1 MRKKMINLSASLL
14 GVATVAS
21 TLFSCSTQQQE
32 SPMKA
37 KVEEYAQV
45 ELKSDLVNN
54 LNDKEKELVKIFF
67 QVGEI
72 TDDLFW
78 QQTFGDKSQLDTIT
92 DSYAK
97 EFAMIHYGAWDRL
110 DNNKPFLAGYGEKP
124 AVCNYYP
131 HDITAE
137 EFDAFEDANKNSWYT
152 VIRRNEDGSL
162 KSVWYHKA
170 YAEEIGRIC
179 ALLEKAVTLAEDPG
193 LKNYLEKR
201 IEAFK
206 TDDYLESDLAW
217 MDMKDSKI
225 DFVTGPIESY
235 DDKFQETKA
244 SYESF
249 ILLKDEARSKD
260 LAKFVAMLPALQKE
274 LPCAPKYKTFVPGTS
289 SDLNVYDAVYYAGD
303 CNAGSKTIAINLPND
318 ERVHALKGTRRLQL
332 RNSMKAKFDK
342 ILMPIGQL
350 IVTPEQQKY
359 LNFDAFFWN
368 VTFHE
373 VAHGLGVKQTINTN
387 ESVDAVMGT
396 EKTSWEEAKADI
408 LGLFMVTK
416 LIEMGE
422 ITNITAEDAIAT
434 YIAGI
439 LRSVRFGA
447 ASSHGKANMMCFNY
461 MEKAGAFSRDA
472 KGQYVID
479 FGKAKEAMNGW
490 AALILQTQGD
500 GNVEFATKY
509 RAENGGITPALQ
521 ADLDKIN
528 GAGIPR
534 DITFIQG
541 ADILLGETK

>member
-1 MRKKMINLSASLL
+1 ML
-14 GVATVAS
+14 GIAVVAS
-21 TLFSCSTQQQE
+21 TLSCGNQKQQE

-37 KVEEYAQV
+37 KVEEYAPV
-45 ELKSDLVNN
+45 ELKSDLVSG
-54 LNDKEKELVKIFF
+54 LNENEKELVKIFF
-67 QVGEI
+67 KVGKI

-78 QQTFGDKSQLDTIT
+78 KQTFGDKAQLDTIA
-92 DSYAK
+92 DSYTK

-110 DNNKPFLAGYGEKP
+110 DNNKPFIAGYGEKLD
-124 AVCNYYP
+124 VCNYYP

-137 EFDAFEDANKNSWYT
+137 EFDAFEDENKDSWYT

-162 KSVWYHKA
+162 KSVWYHDE
-170 YAEEIGRIC
+170 YAEEIGQIC
-179 ALLEKAVTLAEDPG
+179 ALLEKAVTLAEDSG
-193 LKNYLEKR
+193 LKAYLEKR

-217 MDMKDSKI
+217 MDMKESKI

-235 DDKFQETKA
+235 DDKFRETKT

-260 LAKFVAMLPALQKE
+260 LAKFVSMLPALQKE
-274 LPCAPKYKTFVPGTS
+274 LPCAPEYKTFVPGTS

-318 ERVHALKGTRRLQL
+318 DRVHALKGTRRLQL
-332 RNSMKAKFDK
+332 RNAMKAKFDK
-342 ILMPIGQL
+342 ILMPIGEL
-350 IVTPEQQKY
+350 ILTPEQQKY

-373 VAHGLGVKQTINTN
+373 VAHGLGVKQTINGKG
-387 ESVDAVMGT
+387 SVDAVMGT

-408 LGLFMVTK
+408 LGLFMVAK
-416 LIEMGE
+416 LVEMGE
-422 ITNITAEDAIAT
+422 ITNITTEDAIAT

-479 FGKAKEAMNGW
+479 FAKAKDAMNSW
-490 AALILQTQGD
+490 AALILKTQGD
-500 GNVEFATKY
+500 GDIEFATKF
-509 RAENGGITPALQ
+509 RTENGGITPVLQ

-534 DITFIQG
+534 DIRFIQG
-541 ADILLGETK
+541 EDILFGSAE

>member
-1 MRKKMINLSASLL
+1 MRKKLINLSASVL
-14 GVATVAS
+14 GVAAMAS
-21 TLFSCSTQQQE
+21 TFSCSTQQQE

-37 KVEEYAQV
+37 KVEEYAHV
-45 ELKSDLVNN
+45 ELKSDLVNG
-54 LNDKEKELVKIFF
+54 LNEKEKELVKIFF

-72 TDDLFW
+72 TDNLFW
-78 QQTFGDKSQLDTIT
+78 KQTFGDKSVLDTIT

-97 EFAMIHYGAWDRL
+97 EFAMIQYGAWDRL
-110 DNNKPFLAGYGEKP
+110 DNNKPFLPGYGEKLD
-124 AVCNYYP
+124 VCNYYP
-131 HDITAE
+131 HDITSE
-137 EFDAFEDANKNSWYT
+137 EFDALEDENKNSWYT
-152 VIRRNEDGSL
+152 IIRRNDDGSL
-162 KSVWYHKA
+162 KSVWYHDE
-170 YAEEIGRIC
+170 YADEIGRIC
-179 ALLEKAVTLAEDPG
+179 SLLEKAVTLAEDPG

-217 MDMKDSKI
+217 MDMKDSKV

-235 DDKFQETKA
+235 DDMFRETKA

-260 LAKFVAMLPALQKE
+260 LAKFVSMLPALQKE
-274 LPCAPKYKTFVPGTS
+274 LPCEPEYKTFVPGTS
-289 SDLNVYDAVYYAGD
+289 SDLNVYDAVFYAGD

-318 ERVHALKGTRRLQL
+318 ERVHAMKGTRRLQL

-342 ILMPIGQL
+342 ILMPIGEL
-350 IVTPEQQKY
+350 VVTPEQQKY

-416 LIEMGE
+416 LVEMGE
-422 ITNITAEDAIAT
+422 ITNITAEDAITT

-461 MEKAGAFSRDA
+461 MEKAGAFTRNA
-472 KGQYVID
+472 QGQYVID
-479 FGKAKEAMNGW
+479 FQKAKDAMNGW
-490 AALILQTQGD
+490 ASLILKTQGD

-509 RAENGGITPALQ
+509 REENGGITPALQ
-521 ADLDKIN
+521 ADLDRIN
-528 GAGIPR
+528 SAGIPR

-541 ADILLGETK
+541 EKILFGEAK

>member
-1 MRKKMINLSASLL
+1 MRKNLINLSASVL
-14 GVATVAS
+14 GVAAMAS
-21 TLFSCSTQQQE
+21 TLFACSSQQQE

-37 KVEEYAQV
+37 KVEEYAHV
-45 ELKSDLVNN
+45 ELKSDLVSG

-72 TDDLFW
+72 TDNLFW
-78 QQTFGDKSQLDTIT
+78 KQTFGDKSKLDTIT
-92 DSYAK
+92 DPYAK

-110 DNNKPFLAGYGEKP
+110 DNNKPFLNGYGEKLD
-124 AVCNYYP
+124 VCNYYP

-137 EFDAFEDANKNSWYT
+137 EFEAFDDANKDSWYT
-152 VIRRNEDGSL
+152 VIRRNDDGSL
-162 KSVWYHKA
+162 KSVWYHEA

-179 ALLEKAVTLAEDPG
+179 ALLEKAVTLAEDSG

-206 TDDYLESDLAW
+206 TDDYLASDLAW
-217 MDMKDSKI
+217 MDMKDSKV

-235 DDKFQETKA
+235 DDMFRETKT

-249 ILLKDEARSKD
+249 VLLKDEARSKD
-260 LAKFVAMLPALQKE
+260 LAKFVSMLPALQKE
-274 LPCAPKYKTFVPGTS
+274 LPCAPEYKTFVPGTS

-342 ILMPIGQL
+342 ILMPIGEL

-416 LIEMGE
+416 LVEMGE

-479 FGKAKEAMNGW
+479 FQKAKEAMNGW
-490 AALILQTQGD
+490 AELILKTQGD
-500 GNVEFATKY
+500 GNVEFAAKY

-541 ADILLGETK
+541 VDVLFGTTK

>member
-1 MRKKMINLSASLL
+1 MKLSTSVL
-14 GVATVAS
+14 GVAAVAS
-21 TLFSCSTQQQE
+21 ALFACTGTQQE

-37 KVEEYAQV
+37 KVEEYAHV
-45 ELKSDLVNN
+45 ELKSDLVNG

-72 TDDLFW
+72 TDGLFW
-78 QQTFGDKSQLDTIT
+78 KQTFGDKGRIDTIS
-92 DSYAK
+92 DPYAR

-110 DNNKPFLAGYGEKP
+110 DNNKPFLDGYAEKLD
-124 AVCNYYP
+124 VCNYYP

-137 EFDAFEDANKNSWYT
+137 EFEAFDDAHKDSWYT
-152 VIRRNEDGSL
+152 VIRRNADGSL
-162 KSVWYHKA
+162 KSVWYHEA
-170 YAEEIGRIC
+170 YADEIGRIC
-179 ALLEKAVTLAEDPG
+179 ALLEKAVALAEDPG

-201 IEAFK
+201 IEAFR
-206 TDDYLESDLAW
+206 TDDYLASDLAW
-217 MDMKDSKI
+217 MDMKDSKV

-235 DDKFQETKA
+235 DDMFRETKT

-249 ILLKDEARSKD
+249 ILLKDEARSKE
-260 LAKFVAMLPALQKE
+260 LAKFVAMLPQLQKE
-274 LPCAPKYKTFVPGTS
+274 LPCAPEYKTFVPGTS

-342 ILMPIGQL
+342 ILMPIGEL

-416 LIEMGE
+416 LVEMGE

-461 MEKAGAFSRDA
+461 MEKAGAFARDA
-472 KGQYVID
+472 QGRYVID
-479 FGKAKEAMNGW
+479 FQKAKEAMNGW
-490 AALILQTQGD
+490 AGLILKTQGD

-541 ADILLGETK
+541 VDVLFGKTE

>member
-14 GVATVAS
+14 GVVAVTA
-21 TLFSCSTQQQE
+21 TLFSCSNQQQE
-32 SPMKA
+32 SPLKA
-37 KVEEYAQV
+37 KVEEYARV

-54 LNDKEKELVKIFF
+54 LNDKEKELVRIFF

-72 TDDLFW
+72 TDNLFW
-78 QQTFGDKSQLDTIT
+78 KQTFGDKSQLDTIT

-97 EFAMIHYGAWDRL
+97 EFAMIQYGAWDRL

-137 EFDAFEDANKNSWYT
+137 EFDAFEYANKNSWYT

-162 KSVWYHKA
+162 KSVWYHEA

-179 ALLEKAVTLAEDPG
+179 TLLEKAVTLAEDPG

-260 LAKFVAMLPALQKE
+260 LAKFVSMLPDLQKE
-274 LPCAPKYKTFVPGTS
+274 LPCAPEYKTFVPGTS

-342 ILMPIGQL
+342 ILLPIGQL

-422 ITNITAEDAIAT
+422 ITNITAEDAITT

-479 FGKAKEAMNGW
+479 FEKAKEAMNGW

-500 GNVEFATKY
+500 GNIEFATKY

-521 ADLDKIN
+521 ADLNKIN
-528 GAGIPR
+528 EAGIPR

-541 ADILLGETK
+541 VDVLLGETK

>member
-162 KSVWYHKA
+162 KSVWYHEA

-193 LKNYLEKR
+193 LENYLEKR

-274 LPCAPKYKTFVPGTS
+274 LPCAPEYKTFVPGTS

-461 MEKAGAFSRDA
+461 MEKAEAFSRDA